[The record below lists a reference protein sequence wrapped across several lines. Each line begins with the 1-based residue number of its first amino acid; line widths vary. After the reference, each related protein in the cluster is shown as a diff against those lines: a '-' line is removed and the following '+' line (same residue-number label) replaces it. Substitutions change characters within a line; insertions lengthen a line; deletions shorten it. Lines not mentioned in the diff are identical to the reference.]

1 MCGGN
6 VAGVQERIAGLLS
19 SSRSNDG
26 TRKTQTKKKKISNFF
41 SNYKLRLAR
50 PFLASS
56 ALSLLNEARALN
68 DFGS

>member
-1 MCGGN
+1 ME
-6 VAGVQERIAGLLS
+6 ATWQESKKELLAYFLPQEAMMAPAKH
-19 SSRSNDG
+19 RP
-26 TRKTQTKKKKISNFF
+26 KKKKISNFF
-41 SNYKLRLAR
+41 KNYKLRLAR